1 MLVYDETPDD
11 DQFGGNWLAAP
22 REEGGY
28 TIRWFNGEVDK
39 IPEGHVIVYLMRDSA

>member
-11 DQFGGNWLAAP
+11 VQFAGTWLAAP

-28 TIRWFNGEVDK
+28 SIRWFNGEGQVPD
-39 IPEGHVIVYLMRDSA
+39 GHVVVYLMRDSA